1 MKKPFDAI
9 SLALLQKKLSF
20 PCRKSENSA
29 IITLLIDKDTSRK
42 CVAHEGST
50 MHILMISDVYF
61 PRINGVSTSIQ
72 TFRRNLVDMGH
83 KVTLIAPE
91 YEDVSDDE
99 TDIIRIPAR
108 TVIVDKEDK
117 MMKRRFI
124 RTLIP
129 ELKQQAI
136 DLIHIQTPFVAHYE
150 GVNIANVLGI
160 PSISSYHTF
169 FEEYFYNYI
178 KWLPKPWLRYAARAF
193 SRSQCQQVNALL
205 VPSSPMHDVLRGYG
219 IDAPMH
225 ILPTGLKLDDFAS
238 GDGESFREQHN
249 IAREQPCIAF
259 VGRIAHEKNIR
270 FLLTMFSLLRQQI
283 PNACFLIAGDGPALP
298 NLKKQCQQLGLND
311 AIHFVGYLNREG
323 ELQSC
328 YKAAD
333 VFVFASRTET
343 QGLVLLEAMAC
354 GTPVVSTAVMG
365 TKDVMKDGEGG
376 LIAPEDEAL
385 FADKVARLLLDTDTR
400 QHMQEKAIA
409 YAAEWSQENMT
420 LRLLTHYQTLI
431 EHHDS

>member
-1 MKKPFDAI
+1 
-9 SLALLQKKLSF
+9 
-20 PCRKSENSA
+20 
-29 IITLLIDKDTSRK
+29 
-42 CVAHEGST
+42 

-61 PRINGVSTSIQ
+61 PRVNGVSTSIQ

-91 YEDVSDDE
+91 YDEASEDE

-124 RTLIP
+124 REQI
-129 ELKQQAI
+129 ENFKQQKI

-150 GVNIANVLGI
+150 GVHIAKELQI

-178 KWLPKPWLRYAARAF
+178 KWLPKRWLRYAARAF
-193 SRSQCQQVNALL
+193 SRSQCQQVDALL
-205 VPSSPMHDVLRGYG
+205 VPSSPMHDVLRDYG
-219 IDAPMH
+219 INAPMH
-225 ILPTGLKLDDFAS
+225 VLPTGLRLDDFSS
-238 GDGESFREQHN
+238 GNGDAFRKQLD
-249 IAREQPCIAF
+249 IAKARPCIAF
-259 VGRIAHEKNIR
+259 VGRIAHEKNIS
-270 FLLTMFSLLRQQI
+270 FLLTMFSLLKQQVAD
-283 PNACFLIAGDGPALP
+283 ACFLIAGEGPALP
-298 NLKKQCQQLGLND
+298 NLKKQCQQLGLESS
-311 AIHFVGYLNREG
+311 IHFVGYLNREG

-376 LIAPEDEAL
+376 LIAPENEQQ
-385 FADKVARLLLDTDTR
+385 FANKIAGLLLDPISR
-400 QHMQEKAIA
+400 QTMQAKAIA
-409 YAAEWSQENMT
+409 YASEWSQENMT
-420 LRLLTHYQTLI
+420 LRLLQHYQTLI
-431 EHHDS
+431 DQHDS